1 MQSTLGIVRKRNVY
15 KTVSL
20 RSKFIYFIPAV
31 CFNGSELIYFISAG
45 VQCLVAAVNSYG
57 SYSSILSHLKIM
69 LEGGRGREGRMDVV
83 FPMDIRFRPSLPF
96 SFPC

>member
-1 MQSTLGIVRKRNVY
+1 MQSILGIVRKRNVY

-20 RSKFIYFIPAV
+20 GSKFIYFIPAV
-31 CFNGSELIYFISAG
+31 CFNGSGLIYFISAG

-57 SYSSILSHLKIM
+57 SYSSILSHLKMI
-69 LEGGRGREGRMDVV
+69 LEGGGGEGRMDVV
-83 FPMDIRFRPSLPF
+83 FPMDIRFRPGLPF